1 MAMEERIPPQSLD
14 AEQSL
19 LGAMMIS
26 KDAIAAVITKIQP
39 EYFYKDSHMHIFTA
53 MASLYKKNEPIDI
66 VTTSAELQKLDL
78 LESAGGKAHLADIL
92 NSVPTAA
99 NVDHYS
105 TIVQEKGL
113 LRRLIDSGTEIV
125 TDAFED
131 NRGVESILDDAQ
143 KKILDI
149 SMQTNET
156 KLEQL
161 GGIVGTVW
169 DTISDRS
176 SEDNAGVIGVPT
188 GYADLDEFT
197 SGFQPSDLLI
207 LAARPA
213 MGKTGLALNFAMNAA
228 LVHQKS
234 VAIFSL
240 EMPKE
245 QLALRMLSAL
255 AKIDMKRLRQA
266 DLKDH
271 EYESM
276 SQALGRYSEAPIFVD
291 DTPSIS
297 PLSLKAKC
305 RRLMLTQPIDLII
318 IDYLQLM
325 RIGHRRV
332 ESRFQEVSEIVRSV
346 KAIAKELN
354 VPIIALSQLSR
365 DVEKRGG
372 DIPKLSDLRESGEIE
387 QTADLVMFLHREDY
401 YEQTN
406 LKVSPTKLVIAK
418 HRNGPTGHIDLIFRK
433 DVSRFEMSSKGF
445 ESPPVPE

>member
-1 MAMEERIPPQSLD
+1 
-14 AEQSL
+14 
-19 LGAMMIS
+19 
-26 KDAIAAVITKIQP
+26 
-39 EYFYKDSHMHIFTA
+39 
-53 MASLYKKNEPIDI
+53 
-66 VTTSAELQKLDL
+66 
-78 LESAGGKAHLADIL
+78 
-92 NSVPTAA
+92 
-99 NVDHYS
+99 
-105 TIVQEKGL
+105 
-113 LRRLIDSGTEIV
+113 
-125 TDAFED
+125 
-131 NRGVESILDDAQ
+131 
-143 KKILDI
+143 
-149 SMQTNET
+149 
-156 KLEQL
+156 
-161 GGIVGTVW
+161 VGTVW